1 LLKRVLT
8 ALVAAVALVLS
19 QGVAHAAP
27 GGATVESFPVS
38 FVLTSE
44 ACSNLPA
51 GTTIEGTGTEKS
63 ITRTKTNASG
73 VTTVANTS
81 IAHGTATDQDGNA
94 YVFQYS
100 NQFRVFN
107 STADPAVFT
116 GLMNDHFSLSGR
128 GPAKLSNGFT
138 ARITTDFEGFT
149 FDPIRAHGDPIS
161 FPEGIAHCDPL

>member
-19 QGVAHAAP
+19 QGVADAAP

-44 ACSNLPA
+44 ACSNLPD

-63 ITRTKTNASG
+63 ITRTRTDASG
-73 VTTVANTS
+73 VTTIANTS

-94 YVFQYS
+94 YVFLYS
-100 NQFRVFN
+100 NEFRVSN
-107 STADPAVFT
+107 STADPGLFT

-138 ARITTDFEGFT
+138 ARITTDFVGFT

-161 FPEGIAHCDPL
+161 FPEGVAHCDPL